1 MTTLEPSPPLVA
13 AAVVVATTYV
23 LQQNKQ
29 RLKSIINAYKSR
41 RELRKIARNKVHNQP
56 DDDSAQP
63 QPRVSG
69 IFIHPVK
76 SLRPVALSQTKFDT
90 HGLVGDRRL
99 MIVRPLPTPLYGHFM
114 DGEAT
119 HRFLTQRQSPSLATV
134 DATEPITLDS
144 SKTLIKLSSSLVT
157 DDEHVT
163 INVHPSAVKSF
174 PIRYLAGVW
183 NDVIQVADVG
193 DEAAAFVSKVVCKD
207 DPNFKDVRV
216 VSVMQSSERRVD
228 ELYCPDAA
236 RVGILGSLP
245 QGGLTDG
252 FPVSCFVLR
261 PVLLVLGYCLKALC
275 S

>member
-1 MTTLEPSPPLVA
+1 V
-13 AAVVVATTYV
+13 
-23 LQQNKQ
+23 N
-29 RLKSIINAYKSR
+29 
-41 RELRKIARNKVHNQP
+41 
-56 DDDSAQP
+56 
-63 QPRVSG
+63 
-69 IFIHPVK
+69 
-76 SLRPVALSQTKFDT
+76 
-90 HGLVGDRRL
+90 
-99 MIVRPLPTPLYGHFM
+99 
-114 DGEAT
+114 
-119 HRFLTQRQSPSLATV
+119 
-134 DATEPITLDS
+134 
-144 SKTLIKLSSSLVT
+144 
-157 DDEHVT
+157 
-163 INVHPSAVKSF
+163 SF